1 MHFVNRDTAIA
12 QLQDVHRSNYNRQK
26 FHGGCNWRI
35 PLCDNLFGMGKS
47 EFSQQY
53 INRCRSAAFMPI
65 ELVNFTESLCSAH
78 TVPICFSKG
87 ELADPAVFE
96 ERSLV
101 ILQSTL
107 IPLFEVAPRC
117 LYKYYP
123 TTRSFL
129 AEHTREA
136 GPVFI
141 AVDEIGRAF
150 DGDNKDDVAQQELF
164 LTFCESVLQS
174 WLELPNVYFLVL
186 GQASILNYVGARR
199 DVFSPQSASP
209 YDFVRLAIT
218 SDGNYDC
225 HRFGWN
231 LKF

>member
-1 MHFVNRDTAIA
+1 MHFGNRDTAIA
-12 QLQDVHRSNYNRQK
+12 QLQEVHRSNYNRQK
-26 FHGGCNWRI
+26 FYVGINWRI
-35 PLCDNLFGMGKS
+35 PLCDNLLGMGKS

-87 ELADPAVFE
+87 ELADPAVFQ
-96 ERSLV
+96 ERTLV

-107 IPLFEVAPRC
+107 IPFFEVAPRC

-123 TTRSFL
+123 TTRLFL
-129 AEHTREA
+129 AELTREA

-150 DGDNKDDVAQQELF
+150 DDGTKDDVAQQELF
-164 LTFCESVLQS
+164 LRFCALVLQS
-174 WLELPNVYFLVL
+174 WLELPNVFFLVL
-186 GQASILNYVGARR
+186 GQASFLNYIGARR
-199 DVFSPQSASP
+199 DVFKPQTASP
-209 YDFVRLAIT
+209 YDFVRLAIA
-218 SDGNYDC
+218 SDGI
-225 HRFGWN
+225 
-231 LKF
+231 